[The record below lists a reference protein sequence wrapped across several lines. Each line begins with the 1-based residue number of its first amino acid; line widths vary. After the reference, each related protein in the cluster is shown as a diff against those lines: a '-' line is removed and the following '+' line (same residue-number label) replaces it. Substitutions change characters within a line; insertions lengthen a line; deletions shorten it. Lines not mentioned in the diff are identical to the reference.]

1 MTRTKLSE
9 RSHQIIVKQEM
20 LLDTYCADILNFQF
34 KYILKID
41 AVVYVKGW
49 NFMVFE
55 LYLTELLQKIACTF
69 HFLFHF
75 LNEKFLSKFMK
86 NIYLT
91 SNIKVSLFIYYCLYF
106 GIVLIL
112 RKEIKKVE
120 N

>member
-1 MTRTKLSE
+1 
-9 RSHQIIVKQEM
+9 
-20 LLDTYCADILNFQF
+20 
-34 KYILKID
+34 
-41 AVVYVKGW
+41 
-49 NFMVFE
+49 MVFE

-112 RKEIKKVE
+112 RKEIKRGHRLDSSNMSGSGAGLHK
-120 N
+120 